1 MDFDWPTY
9 FECAAC
15 GAEMPADAVRYDD
28 LGYPE
33 CPECG
38 ARTGPLASFDAVES
52 ASGGVAD

>member
-15 GAEMPADAVRYDD
+15 GAEFPADAVRYDD

-33 CPECG
+33 CPECA
-38 ARTGPLASFDAVES
+38 ARTGPLASLDAMDGVEPEI
-52 ASGGVAD
+52 AD